1 MEAKTLVQVLQLR
14 QQLERMLQLLEKRP
28 LQLNQQLET
37 WRESEII

>member
-1 MEAKTLVQVLQLR
+1 MEAKTLAQVLQLR
-14 QQLERMLQLLEKRP
+14 QQLERTLQLLEDWP